1 MAQITIAL
9 DDEVAARLRALA
21 QQRGGSVEQTVRE
34 LLTSTLPPAMP
45 VSRLGSD
52 DPDGSR
58 LLLGMSGSLM
68 WPGGEG
74 TVETPN
80 EEIDRIVA
88 EEAMNS
94 HDDQ

>member
-1 MAQITIAL
+1 MTQITIAL
-9 DDEVAARLRALA
+9 DDEVAAQLRALA
-21 QQRGGSVEQTVRE
+21 QQRGESVEQTVRE

-45 VSRLGSD
+45 APRIGSD

-58 LLLGMSGSLM
+58 LLLSMSGSLM
-68 WPGGEG
+68 WPGVEG
-74 TVETPN
+74 TVDTPN

-88 EEAMNS
+88 EEALNP